1 MNRGEG
7 NKTADKEGRKKSREE
22 MKNIHGEK
30 HTVISRNCYFHC
42 LPSSFALCSYA
53 DTALPKSGKPERRFG
68 SISSS
73 SVGFFI
79 EESMAA
85 TTKKQKHKRSIL
97 SRQSCFHF
105 CSRKN
110 RMWVLVCSSQSPHP
124 LS

>member
-1 MNRGEG
+1 MNRGKG
-7 NKTADKEGRKKSREE
+7 NKTADKEGRKKSKEE
-22 MKNIHGEK
+22 MKNIHVEK
-30 HTVISRNCYFHC
+30 HTVISRSCYFHR

-53 DTALPKSGKPERRFG
+53 NTALPKSEKPERRFG

-73 SVGFFI
+73 SMGFFI

-85 TTKKQKHKRSIL
+85 TTKKQKHTRNIL

-110 RMWVLVCSSQSPHP
+110 RMWVVVYSS
-124 LS
+124 